1 MSNIRMLLGLSLAA
15 LPLAGP
21 AQSAAQG
28 TAQPRLTREQSIQ
41 LFEAA
46 GFRVENG
53 RAINRCGGASNP
65 RVAFADLNGDGR
77 AEAHVADVD
86 PKCYGMPGA
95 YFAVLTLGTDGRWR
109 SLIAEDGI
117 VGFAKTR
124 TGGWR
129 DLTLEARYSACP
141 GTRHFAGGSYGAPTA
156 CSQDGKAAA
165 APASAA
171 PPRSGPMPISRDYL
185 FDWDGSQTPEAKALP
200 ATERLALFRAAE
212 IKPVK
217 GGRWTACTDDDSGH
231 SEAQVDFIGDVNG
244 DGRPEA
250 MIHDNGIFCNG
261 SAGVNSIVLTK
272 TPAGSWKV
280 MLTTQ
285 GFANFLKSHGVDN
298 YPDIQVG
305 LPGFCFPYL
314 RWNGR
319 EYDLAA
325 RFDDNGK
332 PCKPF

>member
-1 MSNIRMLLGLSLAA
+1 MLAFAATGGTTMSNIRMLLGLSLAA

-86 PKCYGMPGA
+86 PKCYGKPGA

-109 SLIAEDGI
+109 RLIAEDGI

-156 CSQDGKAAA
+156 CS
-165 APASAA
+165 
-171 PPRSGPMPISRDYL
+171 
-185 FDWDGSQTPEAKALP
+185 
-200 ATERLALFRAAE
+200 
-212 IKPVK
+212 
-217 GGRWTACTDDDSGH
+217 
-231 SEAQVDFIGDVNG
+231 
-244 DGRPEA
+244 
-250 MIHDNGIFCNG
+250 
-261 SAGVNSIVLTK
+261 
-272 TPAGSWKV
+272 
-280 MLTTQ
+280 
-285 GFANFLKSHGVDN
+285 
-298 YPDIQVG
+298 
-305 LPGFCFPYL
+305 
-314 RWNGR
+314 
-319 EYDLAA
+319 
-325 RFDDNGK
+325 
-332 PCKPF
+332 